1 MNRLVV
7 TDQSTREKLDQ
18 IEAHI
23 HRQLRGRIR
32 GFRLSMHDTGLV
44 LQGSSNTYYAKQ
56 LAQQAVMEF
65 ADWPIRAND
74 IEVV

>member
-1 MNRLVV
+1 MSPALGIDNA
-7 TDQSTREKLDQ
+7 TRKKIEQ
-18 IEAHI
+18 IEADI
-23 HRQLRGRIR
+23 QRRLRGRVC
-32 GFRLSMHDTGLV
+32 GFRLSMHGTGLV

-56 LAQQAVMEF
+56 LAQHAVMEI